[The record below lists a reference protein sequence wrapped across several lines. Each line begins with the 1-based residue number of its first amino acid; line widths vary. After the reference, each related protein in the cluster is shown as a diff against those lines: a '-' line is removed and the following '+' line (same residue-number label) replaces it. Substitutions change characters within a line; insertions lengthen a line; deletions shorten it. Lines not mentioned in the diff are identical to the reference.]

1 MKKKIN
7 QLVLL
12 NGGLGKRVRSI
23 SKQKPKCLIKFKKKT
38 FLHHQLLLFK
48 KNGIKEVV
56 ICAGY
61 KGSQIFAE
69 ISKINISNLKIKIVK
84 EISPLGTGG
93 AIRNCLKYLDDIF
106 FVTYGDS
113 WLNLKFRNLERK
125 FLKKKKKSILSVI
138 NKEKIPNHEP
148 NVLLK
153 KNKIVDYDKGN
164 ISYNYVDYGLMI
176 FTKNEF
182 QRVKINKF
190 DLSNL
195 IKMLITSQSISF
207 YKVRNKFY
215 EIGSLRGIK
224 EFKKNINQ

>member
-1 MKKKIN
+1 MKKKID

-56 ICAGY
+56 ICVGY
-61 KGSQIFAE
+61 KREQIFSE
-69 ISKINISNLKIKIVK
+69 ISKINISNLKIKIVE
-84 EISPLGTGG
+84 EINPLGTGG
-93 AIRNCLKYLDDIF
+93 AIKNCIKYLDDIF

-113 WLNLKFRNLERK
+113 WLNLKFRNIEKK
-125 FLKKKKKSILSVI
+125 FLKKKKNLISIIS
-138 NKEKIPNHEP
+138 KEKLLNHEP
-148 NVLLK
+148 NILLK
-153 KNKIVDYDKGN
+153 KNKIVDYNKGN

-176 FTKNEF
+176 LNKDEF
-182 QRVKINKF
+182 QRIKINKF
-190 DLSNL
+190 DLSIL
-195 IKMLITSQSISF
+195 IKKLITSQSISF

-215 EIGSLRGIK
+215 EIGSLRGIR
-224 EFKKNINQ
+224 EFKKYIDQ